1 MWYRESEAE
10 HRGFFVETLCFRV
23 HTGTSVI
30 NQFPLNSNLI
40 CESAPFLWWLRT
52 RFDVE
57 KYAGV
62 VLTSTCASHF
72 ISHDRIIILHRY
84 KDGDAFQTKCAILR
98 DIHDMAKNKRTCLHI
113 YVFLLFVRGCFS
125 KFVSNKGNL
134 NATADILS
142 TSTTF
147 IWERKLLVSFK
158 TL

>member
-1 MWYRESEAE
+1 M
-10 HRGFFVETLCFRV
+10 
-23 HTGTSVI
+23 
-30 NQFPLNSNLI
+30 
-40 CESAPFLWWLRT
+40 
-52 RFDVE
+52 E

-113 YVFLLFVRGCFS
+113 YVCLLFVQGCFL

-147 IWERKLLVSFK
+147 I
-158 TL
+158 